1 MGTYIIASPQN
12 ESELYH
18 HGILGMHWG
27 IRRYQPYPDGYNGDG
42 KFLGKLRERHAQRK
56 AMRQE
61 KRHQKALKGSTS
73 AEKLMKNKKY
83 LTEEEF
89 EKKANQFILEKQ
101 LKDCYETKEVSIGK
115 KAVDK
120 VMTDVT
126 AGAIKLG
133 LIAGAGY
140 LVSKTPMGQEI
151 LKNAKGVFATAKK
164 IFSAT
169 KEHNGI
175 RGAVANTDAAKAYVN
190 TVNSVMDTAK
200 ETRKAAAESDLGRA
214 YVKAVKKVAGT
225 KPVKG
230 VIRDMSAIRKR
241 AATSD
246 AAKKYVGTIKKFT
259 KRKVSR

>member
-1 MGTYIIASPQN
+1 MGTYVIASPQN

-18 HGILGMHWG
+18 HGILGMRWG
-27 IRRYQPYPDGYNGDG
+27 IRRYQPYPDEYHGNG

-61 KRHQKALKGSTS
+61 KRHQKALNDSTS

-89 EKKANQFILEKQ
+89 EKRANKFILEKQ
-101 LKDCYETKEVSIGK
+101 LRDCYETKEVSIGK
-115 KAVDK
+115 KAVNK
-120 VMTDVT
+120 VMTDVA
-126 AGAIKLG
+126 AGAIKIGIL
-133 LIAGAGY
+133 AGAGY

-151 LKNAKGVFATAKK
+151 LKNAKGVFSTAKK
-164 IFSAT
+164 IFNVT

-190 TVNSVMDTAK
+190 TVNSVMNTAK
-200 ETRKAAAESDLGRA
+200 ETRKAAAESDFGRA
-214 YVKAVKKVAGT
+214 YVQAVKKVART

-246 AAKKYVGTIKKFT
+246 AAKKYVGTIRKFT
-259 KRKVSR
+259 KRKVSG